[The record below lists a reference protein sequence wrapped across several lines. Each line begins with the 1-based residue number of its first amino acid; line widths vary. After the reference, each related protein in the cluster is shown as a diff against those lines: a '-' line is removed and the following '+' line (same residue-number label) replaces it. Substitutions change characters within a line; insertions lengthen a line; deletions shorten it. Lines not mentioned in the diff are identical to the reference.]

1 MGGLFSSLQ
10 TASTAL
16 DAISQALG
24 VSQSNIANASTPGYA
39 AQSASIL
46 PIGIAATGG
55 SGDDFVDITSSGNA
69 FSDATVRAASSQAS
83 ASSTQAVQLGP
94 INQLFDITGASGI
107 LAAFQQFSTA
117 FSNLSVTPNDPTVGA
132 EALTAAG
139 GVASAFQSVAANL
152 DSQSTLLNSSIQNTT
167 ATINTLS
174 AAIGQLNVQTI
185 ASSASGQVNAT
196 TDASLR
202 SDLDQLSTLVD
213 ITVTTAPDGAVS
225 VLAGGTLP
233 LVIGSQSYTL
243 STNPAAAPGSQV
255 SSSAGGNSPVSFSG
269 QLGALLQTQ
278 NDTIAP
284 LLGGNGQTGSLN
296 TLAAG
301 FASLVNTL
309 LSSGTTEA
317 STPAAPIPGVP
328 IFTYDQVN
336 PTDAARSLTLD
347 PAVTPDQLG
356 LASVGPPPQSNGV
369 ANSLAALASS
379 SAPANQIAGLS
390 AEGLF
395 SSIAQSVGQQ
405 LSDANTNSTT
415 DQNALTA
422 AQASR
427 QQQSGVSLDQEA
439 VNITD
444 DQRSYEANA
453 QVVSILNQLTEDEVN
468 MTIPSTG

>member
-24 VSQSNIANASTPGYA
+24 VAQSNIANVSTAGYA
-39 AQSASIL
+39 AQRADIL
-46 PIGIAATGG
+46 PIGTSATGG
-55 SGDDFVDITSSGNA
+55 NSGDFVEVSSSGNA
-69 FSDATVRAASSQAS
+69 FVDATVRAASSQAS
-83 ASSTQAVQLGP
+83 ASQTQAVQLAP

-117 FSNLSVTPNDPTVGA
+117 FSNLSVTPTDPTVGA
-132 EALTAAG
+132 EALTAAS
-139 GVASAFQSVAANL
+139 GVALAFQSVAANL
-152 DSQSTLLNSSIQNTT
+152 DSRSNLLDSSIQNTT
-167 ATINTLS
+167 ANINTLS
-174 AAIGQLNVQTI
+174 ADISQLNIRTV
-185 ASSASGQVNAT
+185 ASEASGQVNPT

-202 SDLDQLSTLVD
+202 SDLDQLSSLVD
-213 ITVTTAPDGAVS
+213 ITVTTAPDGSVS

-233 LVIGSQSYTL
+233 LVIGSQSYAL
-243 STNPAAAPGSQV
+243 STDPAAAAGSQV
-255 SSSAGGNSPVSFSG
+255 SSSAGGSSPGAFSG
-269 QLGALLQTQ
+269 QLGAFLQTQ
-278 NDTIAP
+278 NVTLVP
-284 LLGGNGQTGSLN
+284 LLGGNGQAGSLN

-309 LSSGTTEA
+309 LSSGTT
-317 STPAAPIPGVP
+317 AAGAAGVP
-328 IFTYDQVN
+328 IFTYDLAD
-336 PTDAARSLTLD
+336 PTDAARSLALD

-369 ANSLAALASS
+369 ANQLAALASS
-379 SAPANQIAGLS
+379 SAAANQIGGLS

-395 SSIAQSVGQQ
+395 ASIAASVGQQ

-415 DQNALTA
+415 DQNALTS
-422 AQASR
+422 AQATR

-444 DQRSYEANA
+444 YQRAYEANA
-453 QVVSILNQLTEDEVN
+453 QVVSILNQLTQDTVN
-468 MTIPSTG
+468 MTVPSTG